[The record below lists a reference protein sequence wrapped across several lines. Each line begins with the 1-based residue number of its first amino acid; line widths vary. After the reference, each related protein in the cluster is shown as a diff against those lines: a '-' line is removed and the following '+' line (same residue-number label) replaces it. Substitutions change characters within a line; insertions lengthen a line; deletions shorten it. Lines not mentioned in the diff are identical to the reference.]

1 MICLD
6 RNKKVFKSVKSKL
19 VNFYIMDRVT
29 AMPHEIELELI
40 KFELKISKLN
50 KEEMFKELMLL
61 KFDSENNFY
70 FIKKYLSKHGMKI
83 SRQIIQRHNTDHIV
97 IAFGYLSEK
106 MHKLFKKTIFPEV
119 KLESQRLIDLIINNR
134 STKKVRI
141 DEKN

>member
-1 MICLD
+1 MIYPD
-6 RNKKVFKSVKSKL
+6 RKKKVFKSVKSKL

-29 AMPHEIELELI
+29 AMPHEIELELK

-83 SRQIIQRHNTDHIV
+83 SRQIIQ
-97 IAFGYLSEK
+97 
-106 MHKLFKKTIFPEV
+106 
-119 KLESQRLIDLIINNR
+119 
-134 STKKVRI
+134 
-141 DEKN
+141 

>member
-1 MICLD
+1 
-6 RNKKVFKSVKSKL
+6 
-19 VNFYIMDRVT
+19 MDRIT
-29 AMPHEIELELI
+29 EMPHEIELELK

-83 SRQIIQRHNTDHIV
+83 SRQIIQKHNTDHVV

-106 MHKLFKKTIFPEV
+106 MHKLFQKNIFPEV

-141 DEKN
+141 HEKN

>member
-1 MICLD
+1 M
-6 RNKKVFKSVKSKL
+6 
-19 VNFYIMDRVT
+19 MDQVT
-29 AMPHEIELELI
+29 AMPHEIELELK

-83 SRQIIQRHNTDHIV
+83 SRQIIQRHNTDHVV

-106 MHKLFKKTIFPEV
+106 MHKLFKKNIFPEV

-141 DEKN
+141 HEKN